1 MKVFYLWLVFFIY
14 VPNIFAHDG
23 TDELRDLGKNK
34 QKVLTLQKNIK
45 DIENKQDRLESL
57 NLQTNL
63 LQRNILI
70 LRNKMIEDSS
80 QIKSSMS
87 KYDLDYMKEVDFILK
102 KVNRTL
108 EDTKKVLDE

>member
-1 MKVFYLWLVFFIY
+1 MKAFYLWLVFFIS
-14 VPNIFAHDG
+14 VPIIFAHDG

-34 QKVLTLQKNIK
+34 QKILALQKNIK

-57 NLQTNL
+57 NSQIIL
-63 LQRNILI
+63 LQRNIFI
-70 LRNKMIEDSS
+70 LRNKMVEESP

-102 KVNRTL
+102 KVSRTL
-108 EDTKKVLDE
+108 KDTGKMLNE